1 MIFLLFLVQ
10 PHFCFFYLKT
20 PAPVPAEAATPVP
33 SVNED
38 VTTDAPVAAS
48 PIATLIDEEKVEVNI
63 ISGLSMPNKVDT
75 DSNIDDS
82 TPIEEP
88 KTDTGGGGG
97 SGGDLQFTEVET
109 EEIDNSCNGASSSI
123 VAAVVSISGLLMV
136 V

>member
-1 MIFLLFLVQ
+1 M
-10 PHFCFFYLKT
+10 
-20 PAPVPAEAATPVP
+20 EAATPVP

-38 VTTDAPVAAS
+38 VTTYNPVAAS
-48 PIATLIDEEKVEVNI
+48 PVATLIDEGKVEVNI
-63 ISGLSMPNKVDT
+63 ILYPELSMPNKVDT

-82 TPIEEP
+82 TPREEP

-123 VAAVVSISGLLMV
+123 VAAVVSISGLWMV

>member
-1 MIFLLFLVQ
+1 M
-10 PHFCFFYLKT
+10 
-20 PAPVPAEAATPVP
+20 EAATPVP

-38 VTTDAPVAAS
+38 VTTYNPVAAS
-48 PIATLIDEEKVEVNI
+48 PVATLIDEGKVEVTI
-63 ISGLSMPNKVDT
+63 ILYPELSMPNKVDT

-82 TPIEEP
+82 TPREEP

-97 SGGDLQFTEVET
+97 SGGELQFTEVET

-123 VAAVVSISGLLMV
+123 VAAVVSISGLWMV